1 MIKDK
6 KLINYFFEVIFIF
19 TILILIFAR
28 SFVGIYIFGFRIGE
42 YLVVASL
49 VLTILAL
56 VAYLFNQDIFGKLI
70 KVVRVHFLLV
80 LSFIAIMFLTN
91 SSFVSTYTYKSSSY
105 IWTLA
110 FIYFGYFVFKYY
122 ELKLLHLNIL
132 IFVAIIVYFNAVTR
146 NTQIPDLIVNFFN
159 NYSDKFE
166 RHKGSDLLM
175 VFVITTFFS
184 LKKLPYKRLTID
196 IFILLS
202 ALYLP
207 LIMWKSKGATIGFIA
222 YVVIQL
228 VKNKK
233 YFNNLLY
240 RNIILAVLFGVLFF
254 LSSIGISSYTN
265 FDVPSDEAVNVV
277 VSKKFSNNKWLLLY
291 IEDGRLFSYDANA
304 NWRLQIWQDVIK
316 DSLGNDLN
324 GGPQGYKF
332 PVDQEHNKTYL
343 YGLGYKEIIPAM
355 STPNRMG
362 WDGKNENVHNFLVQN
377 YARGGLIHLSLFVY
391 LFWLFLYKYNNK
403 DRNVL
408 IYVLPF
414 FITSLFDASM
424 ENAHFPIIFYFFLGG
439 LFSKSFD

>member
-1 MIKDK
+1 MIKHK
-6 KLINYFFEVIFIF
+6 KLIHYFFEVIFIF
-19 TILILIFAR
+19 IIFILIFAR

-42 YLVVASL
+42 YLVVGSL

-56 VAYLFNQDIFGKLI
+56 TAYLFNQDVFGKLI
-70 KVVRVHFLLV
+70 KVVRIHFLLV

-91 SSFVSTYTYKSSSY
+91 SSFLSTYTYKSSSY

-110 FIYFGYFVFKYY
+110 FIYFGYFVFKDY
-122 ELKLLHLNIL
+122 EFKLLHLNIL
-132 IFVAIIVYFNAVTR
+132 IFVAIIVYLNAVTR
-146 NTQIPDLIVNFFN
+146 NTQIPDFIVNFFN

-377 YARGGLIHLSLFVY
+377 YARGGLVHLSLFVY

>member
-42 YLVVASL
+42 YFVVASL
-49 VLTILAL
+49 VLTILAI

-110 FIYFGYFVFKYY
+110 FIYLGYFVFKYY

-146 NTQIPDLIVNFFN
+146 NTQIPDLIVNFFT

-377 YARGGLIHLSLFVY
+377 YARGGLVHVSLFVY

>member
-1 MIKDK
+1 
-6 KLINYFFEVIFIF
+6 
-19 TILILIFAR
+19 
-28 SFVGIYIFGFRIGE
+28 
-42 YLVVASL
+42 
-49 VLTILAL
+49 
-56 VAYLFNQDIFGKLI
+56 
-70 KVVRVHFLLV
+70 
-80 LSFIAIMFLTN
+80 
-91 SSFVSTYTYKSSSY
+91 
-105 IWTLA
+105 
-110 FIYFGYFVFKYY
+110 
-122 ELKLLHLNIL
+122 
-132 IFVAIIVYFNAVTR
+132 
-146 NTQIPDLIVNFFN
+146 
-159 NYSDKFE
+159 
-166 RHKGSDLLM
+166 M

-377 YARGGLIHLSLFVY
+377 YARGGLVHLSLFVY

>member
-42 YLVVASL
+42 YFVVASL
-49 VLTILAL
+49 VLTILAI

-110 FIYFGYFVFKYY
+110 FIYLGYFVFKYY

-146 NTQIPDLIVNFFN
+146 NTQIPDLIVNFFT

-377 YARGGLIHLSLFVY
+377 YARGGLVHVSLFVY
-391 LFWLFLYKYNNK
+391 LFWLFLHKYNNK

>member
-19 TILILIFAR
+19 TIFILIFAR

-49 VLTILAL
+49 VLTILAI

-110 FIYFGYFVFKYY
+110 FIYCGYFVFKYY

-146 NTQIPDLIVNFFN
+146 NTQIPDLIVNFFT

-377 YARGGLIHLSLFVY
+377 YARGGLVHLSLFVY

>member
-6 KLINYFFEVIFIF
+6 KLIHYFFEVIFIF
-19 TILILIFAR
+19 IIFILIFAR

-42 YLVVASL
+42 YLVVGSL

-56 VAYLFNQDIFGKLI
+56 TAYLFNQDVFGKLI
-70 KVVRVHFLLV
+70 KVVRIHFLLV

-91 SSFVSTYTYKSSSY
+91 SSFLSTYTYKSSSY

-110 FIYFGYFVFKYY
+110 FIYFGYFVFKDY
-122 ELKLLHLNIL
+122 EFKLLHLNIL
-132 IFVAIIVYFNAVTR
+132 IFVAIIVYLNAVTR
-146 NTQIPDLIVNFFN
+146 NTQIPDFIVNFFN

-377 YARGGLIHLSLFVY
+377 YARGGLVHLSLFVY